1 MTLKFAHQ
9 PVAAEESVRAA
20 LTKELRLEEP
30 FFREQKRKCRAADP
44 PVSCSARQDRVT
56 QPHWKLSRMTVPSAN
71 SETEP
76 VDQKKGLAK
85 RLVYNSDPMVVQL
98 VSAMTVEVAEAKE
111 PLITTRT
118 AIRILKEHLVKEP
131 IFEAVSS
138 RTEESPA
145 SAMGAPRG

>member
-1 MTLKFAHQ
+1 
-9 PVAAEESVRAA
+9 
-20 LTKELRLEEP
+20 
-30 FFREQKRKCRAADP
+30 
-44 PVSCSARQDRVT
+44 
-56 QPHWKLSRMTVPSAN
+56 MTVPSAN